1 MLEAISSSLYID
13 PQTMQ
18 QATQAKSSLSSDK
31 YEEAGKEFEAVLWR
45 QFLEPALKPMFEG
58 ALKEGGACND
68 IQRSFFVNALANNMA
83 EQNPLGFSS
92 LLQLHAS
99 RAHLSHS
106 NPLQETISNGYQEE
120 PL

>member
-1 MLEAISSSLYID
+1 MLESISSSIYLD
-13 PQTMQ
+13 PQAMQ
-18 QATQAKSSLSSDK
+18 QATQPRHAASDK

-45 QFLEPALKPMFEG
+45 QFLDPALKPMFEG
-58 ALKEGGACND
+58 ALQQGGSCND

-99 RAHLSHS
+99 RAHLSDS
-106 NPLQETISNGYQEE
+106 NPTQET
-120 PL
+120 

>member
-1 MLEAISSSLYID
+1 MLESISSSVYID
-13 PQTMQ
+13 PQAMQ
-18 QATQAKSSLSSDK
+18 QATQAKHTSSDK
-31 YEEAGKEFEAVLWR
+31 FDEAGKDFEAVLWR
-45 QFLEPALKPMFEG
+45 QFFEPALKPMLDG

-99 RAHLSHS
+99 RAQLSDS
-106 NPLQETISNGYQEE
+106 NPTQEK
-120 PL
+120 

>member
-1 MLEAISSSLYID
+1 MLGPIQSSVYID
-13 PQTMQ
+13 PHAMQ
-18 QATQAKSSLSSDK
+18 QATEAKHTSPDK

-45 QFLEPALKPMFEG
+45 QFLEPALKPMFDG

-99 RAHLSHS
+99 RTHLSNS
-106 NPLQETISNGYQEE
+106 TPSEE
-120 PL
+120 N